1 MKIIR
6 DGKIP
11 NSIKFKCD
19 KCGCVF
25 TAGSGEFEF
34 VDKYDKPIN
43 TNIANRVKCQCPCCL
58 HEVFKNRKD
67 DSKKHKDHKIR
78 NTIYLI
84 SVSIFVFIV
93 LMASIY
99 NKNVG
104 MCILS
109 STMMILSGV
118 VAASYAIN
126 DSDI

>member
-11 NSIKFKCD
+11 SSIKFKCD

-34 VDKYDKPIN
+34 VDKYNKPIN

-58 HEVFKNRKD
+58 REVIKNRKD
-67 DSKKHKDHKIR
+67 DKKKNNHYKIR

-84 SVSIFVFIV
+84 SISVFAFIS
-93 LMASIY
+93 LIY
-99 NKNVG
+99 SKNVG

-109 STMMILSGV
+109 FMMMILSGV
-118 VAASYAIN
+118 VAALYIIN

>member
-11 NSIKFKCD
+11 SSVKFKCD

-34 VDKYDKPIN
+34 VDKYNKPIN

-58 HEVFKNRKD
+58 HDVFKNRKAE
-67 DSKKHKDHKIR
+67 SKKNNHHEIR

-84 SVSIFVFIV
+84 SVSIFAFIV
-93 LMASIY
+93 LMVSICS
-99 NKNVG
+99 KNVG

-109 STMMILSGV
+109 SITTIMTAL
-118 VAASYAIN
+118 AAVLYTIE

>member
-11 NSIKFKCD
+11 SSIKFKCD
-19 KCGCVF
+19 KCGCIF

-34 VDKYDKPIN
+34 VNKYNEPIN

-58 HEVFKNRKD
+58 HEVFKNRKAD
-67 DSKKHKDHKIR
+67 RTKNNHHEIR

-84 SVSIFVFIV
+84 SVSIFAFIV
-93 LMASIY
+93 LMVSICS
-99 NKNVG
+99 KNVG

-109 STMMILSGV
+109 SVMMIVSGV
-118 VAASYAIN
+118 VAELYIID
-126 DSDI
+126 DSNI

>member
-34 VDKYDKPIN
+34 VDKYNKPIN
-43 TNIANRVKCQCPCCL
+43 TNISNRVKCQCPCCL
-58 HEVFKNRKD
+58 YEVIKNRKAD
-67 DSKKHKDHKIR
+67 RKKNNHHKIR

-84 SVSIFVFIV
+84 SISVFAFIALIVSI
-93 LMASIY
+93 Y
-99 NKNVG
+99 DKNIG
-104 MCILS
+104 MCLLS
-109 STMMILSGV
+109 SITTIMTAL
-118 VAASYAIN
+118 AAALYTIEN
-126 DSDI
+126 SDI